1 MTHKG
6 FTLVE
11 ILIVVL
17 ILAILAAIVVPQFT
31 SAAEDAK
38 HSRLLEDLRTVRAQ
52 LELYK
57 YDHNNS
63 AYPTDIAAQLT
74 TQTDVN
80 GNPGIDHGPY
90 LREFPANPFIDNEAD
105 AVKVDGNPG
114 SGWKYT
120 PATGELL
127 ANDGNDDFTKY

>member
-6 FTLVE
+6 FSLVE
-11 ILIVVL
+11 ILIVVV

-38 HSRLLEDLRTVRAQ
+38 ESRVTKDLQSLRGQ
-52 LELYK
+52 LALYRF
-57 YDHNNS
+57 DHKNS
-63 AYPTDIAAQLT
+63 YPTDIKTQLT
-74 TQTDVN
+74 TQTDVD
-80 GNPGIDHGPY
+80 GNPGSDYGPY
-90 LREFPANPFIDNEAD
+90 MREFPANPFIDHHVQT
-105 AVKVDGNPG
+105 VKVDGHAG

-120 PATGELL
+120 AASGELL

>member
-1 MTHKG
+1 MVHKG

-11 ILIVVL
+11 ILIVVV

-38 HSRLLEDLRTVRAQ
+38 ESRVTKDLQSLRSQ
-52 LELYK
+52 LALYRF
-57 YDHNNS
+57 DHKNS
-63 AYPTDIAAQLT
+63 YPTDIVTQLT

-80 GNPGIDHGPY
+80 GNPGSDYGPY
-90 LREFPANPFIDNEAD
+90 LRMFPVNPFIDNEGD
-105 AVKVDGNPG
+105 AVKVDGEAG

-120 PATGELL
+120 AATGQLL